1 MMFKKTRPKEPDA
14 YLMRNGD
21 KLTLNIKDIGEVTY
35 RRSQRKALTERLQR
49 AAKLVA
55 ETK

>member
-1 MMFKKTRPKEPDA
+1 MFKKTRPKEPDA